1 MEDLKRDISDIIN
14 ERLKSPI
21 LGAFAIAW
29 IGWNWEVII
38 YLIFD
43 ATNAV
48 STVSYLKDCFLN
60 DIKPTLIYPI
70 LSALLYPLISLAA
83 FSYNELIE
91 AVKSKVNFKIHEK
104 TPIDANQKF
113 ELLKNNLNQK
123 SEFQSM
129 IADKDKE
136 IEVQKQSV
144 SRVMDD
150 YSKQLEEK
158 DSEIARLKN
167 ELKDKGTETVKL
179 SGRLKELEKSNQEMK
194 KSSNII
200 TRKLGDDGDVD
211 FNKILSDILSYE
223 IPFRIFDF
231 LAQLNKKGSLPVP
244 KDLDRSIINHLNN
257 RKIIRIKGEEV
268 HFPPKGERFL
278 DYASNHATF
287 RLSDLLESKKI

>member
-1 MEDLKRDISDIIN
+1 M
-14 ERLKSPI
+14 
-21 LGAFAIAW
+21 
-29 IGWNWEVII
+29 
-38 YLIFD
+38 
-43 ATNAV
+43 
-48 STVSYLKDCFLN
+48 
-60 DIKPTLIYPI
+60 
-70 LSALLYPLISLAA
+70 ISLAA